1 MKTFILSMLF
11 GVLMV
16 AAAAGALIEY
26 KFLMDF

>member
-11 GVLMV
+11 GVFTV
-16 AAAAGALIEY
+16 SGAAGELIEY

>member
-16 AAAAGALIEY
+16 AAAVGALIEY